1 MKRSKD
7 RYSKFVGWA
16 KVTLPIAGLVLLS
29 TMFLFSGKVDVTDSL
44 PYTTL
49 NVEQLIQEQRISN
62 PYLEGQ
68 TTNGKSFTVTASYA
82 KPDQENAQS
91 FFAENL
97 AVTITDDTIG
107 TGIEM
112 LSDSGQISQ
121 DRIVFEGGIMA
132 QLGDDLSIS
141 AQSLEI
147 DLQKLTILS
156 QEPLTMKSNFGTF
169 DSNSVYA
176 DISGAKPVVQFPD
189 GVEMRYQPVN

>member
-7 RYSKFVGWA
+7 RYSKFVVWA
-16 KVTLPIAGLVLLS
+16 KVALPIAGLVLLS

-49 NVEQLIQEQRISN
+49 NVEQLIEEQRISN

-82 KPDQENAQS
+82 KPDQENNET

-97 AVTITDDTIG
+97 AVTVTDENIG

-112 LSDSGQISQ
+112 RSDRGQISQ
-121 DRIVFEGGIMA
+121 DRIIFEGGIIA
-132 QLGDDLSIS
+132 QLGGELTIS

-147 DLQKLTILS
+147 DLQKLTIQS

-169 DSNSVYA
+169 EGNSVYA
-176 DISGAKPVVQFPD
+176 DVSGAKPVVKFPN